1 MQVFELQGYKSQ
13 TSGHTLQTY
22 LESLI
27 DNHKVKLHNGQF
39 ALVIDA
45 PGVDYVYKLWTKDE
59 AFEHWMSVCKK
70 HNNPNLPK
78 FIGRV
83 KTLPNFFIRRKGFE
97 SPIKIVKMEK
107 LKPFDMKYKN
117 LGERLYQLY
126 ANGASL
132 DTIIRIFTNKETP
145 KEFIM
150 FVKNI
155 MPIIEHEKP
164 VHFTF
169 DLHPGNIMM
178 RGSTLVLTDALA
190 TNSAVGKVDGKIT
203 QQMDTGL
210 FLNQP
215 IYNPSGSLITGRR
228 SSVRTAELSDIPSKL
243 KKSYPNYWK
252 TTEAYE
258 YLDLDSFPK
267 DIVKKEDIFDFW
279 EKKYAT
285 IPYNAM
291 VTFCLYADRKI
302 LKSICDIRGREFI
315 KAYARAYAEYS
326 VTTKY
331 PSPPNFVTVI
341 KPTPENISALFMFL
355 MDEVVSEDMF
365 IDIFE
370 RMYKASSSGVLE
382 TIRMNYIED
391 DYIKAIIQTV
401 LSVEDYPELEELY
414 KEMQ

>member
-1 MQVFELQGYKSQ
+1 MNIFELQGYKSQ

-22 LESLI
+22 LEYLI
-27 DNHKVKLHNGQF
+27 DNHKVKLYNGQF
-39 ALVIDA
+39 ALVIDS
-45 PGVDYVYKLWTKDE
+45 PTTDYVYKLWTKDD
-59 AFEHWMSVCKK
+59 AFEHWMNVCKS
-70 HNNPNLPK
+70 HDNPNLPK

-83 KTLPNFFIRRKGFE
+83 KTLPNFFIRREGFN

-107 LKPFDMKYKN
+107 LKPFDMKYKT

-126 ANGASL
+126 ANGTSL
-132 DTIIRIFTNKETP
+132 ETIIRIFSNKETP
-145 KEFIM
+145 KEFTT

-190 TNSAVGKVDGKIT
+190 TNGAVGKVDGKIT

-228 SSVRTAELSDIPSKL
+228 SNTRTAELTDIPSKL
-243 KKSYPNYWK
+243 KKSYTNYWK
-252 TTEAYE
+252 TSEAYE
-258 YLDLDSFPK
+258 YLDLVSFPK
-267 DIVKKEDIFDFW
+267 DIVKKEDIIEYW
-279 EKKYAT
+279 EKKISS

-291 VTFCLYADRKI
+291 VTFCLYADRKT
-302 LKSICDIRGREFI
+302 LKKICDIRGREFI

-341 KPTPENISALFMFL
+341 KPTPENISALFMYL

-370 RMYKASSSGVLE
+370 RMYKASSSGVIE
-382 TIRMNYIED
+382 TIRMNYMED
-391 DYIKAIIQTV
+391 EFVKAIVQHV
-401 LSVEDYPELEELY
+401 LSMEDIPSLEELY
-414 KEMQ
+414 KDMK